1 MAASSGQRGPH
12 ALHHATPQADP
23 EPFNMWTWDHIP
35 HGTRRLPGPSEPQA
49 HVGSCSPTAHP
60 LTPLLWARRPP
71 RPRDPCFLALPC
83 SPTLS
88 LLG

>member
-12 ALHHATPQADP
+12 ALHHPTPQADP

-49 HVGSCSPTAHP
+49 HVGGCSPTAHP

-71 RPRDPCFLALPC
+71 CPRDPCFLALPC